1 MSFGQIEFI
10 IDRAMDEATQLQQLD
25 RFTIS
30 PALLGPG
37 FMWDN
42 QNKLHAAS
50 GSPYFSRDPDA
61 VAAAKINAVP
71 LTRLGT
77 SSEVVQAVAYL
88 LSDDSSYVTG
98 ANLVVSGGLA

>member
-1 MSFGQIEFI
+1 MRKN
-10 IDRAMDEATQLQQLD
+10 RADESLSKATAKVLATAKDLAPD
-25 RFTIS
+25 GIRVNAIS

-61 VAAAKINAVP
+61 VAASKINAVP
-71 LTRLGT
+71 LKRLGT
-77 SSEVVQAVAYL
+77 SAEVVQAVAYL
-88 LSDDSSYVTG
+88 LSDESSYVTG
-98 ANLVVSGGLA
+98 ASD